1 MRANAAP
8 VLRVRDAR
16 VAIAWWAR
24 LGFQVE
30 FEHRFEPHLPLYVGL
45 RRDDAIVHLS
55 EHAGDARAPGLVYV
69 YVPDIDRIAAEFGV
83 SVDEAPWAR
92 EVQLVDPDHNR
103 VRCGC
108 VPPASDAPQ
117 PQLRVSTVNL
127 SAADVPGLS
136 RFYAQLLGYAVDED
150 NPDWHYLA
158 ASDGSVALSVQHEP
172 THLPPVWPQ
181 SAEAQQMQAHLEIR
195 VDGDLGAAVD
205 RAIALGATLAAYQPQ
220 DDVRVL
226 LDPAGHP
233 FCLWVPS

>member
-1 MRANAAP
+1 MRANAAA

-16 VAIAWWAR
+16 VSIAWWAR

-103 VRCGC
+103 VRCGY
-108 VPPASDAPQ
+108 VRSADAGAPPRM
-117 PQLRVSTVNL
+117 RVSTVNL
-127 SAADVPGLS
+127 SAAEVPGLS
-136 RFYAQLLGYAVDED
+136 RFYAELLGYAVQEGDPE
-150 NPDWHYLA
+150 WHYLA
-158 ASDGSVALSVQHEP
+158 SSDGSVALSVQHEP

-181 SAEAQQMQAHLEIR
+181 TAEAQQMQAHLEIR
-195 VDGDLGAAVD
+195 VDGDLEAAVD
-205 RAIALGATLAAYQPQ
+205 AAIALGATVAAYQPQ

-233 FCLWVPS
+233 FCLWVPN